1 MRASQVINYL
11 GINLAKIIKDMY
23 TENYNT
29 LLRDIKKQ
37 LNEWKDIP
45 VLEAGRLNI
54 IMMVIS

>member
-1 MRASQVINYL
+1 MIASQVINYL

>member
-1 MRASQVINYL
+1 MIASQVINYL
-11 GINLAKIIKDMY
+11 GINLTKIIKDMY

>member
-1 MRASQVINYL
+1 MIASQVINYL

-29 LLRDIKKQ
+29 LLRDIKKY

>member
-1 MRASQVINYL
+1 MIASQVINYL

-23 TENYNT
+23 TENYNI
-29 LLRDIKKQ
+29 LLRDIKKY

>member
-1 MRASQVINYL
+1 MIASQVINYL

-37 LNEWKDIP
+37 LNEWKDFP